1 MGKAKTIA
9 ALALALTLL
18 TACTKSQRQPRQTA
32 KRFTN
37 EVLLAFT
44 PVKDQGSSSVCWI
57 YAMLAT
63 IETNHIEAGD
73 SVNLS
78 AKFLERKLLEQLY
91 DELYIT
97 RGERGN
103 STRATAADCLSM
115 LQTYGLTHY
124 NAYSDRDDLSLNL
137 LHGKVRQLAER
148 AARSKAGM
156 ERLRPELKR
165 LLDDAMGPEPLHV
178 FMLGAEYTPLEF
190 AHSVCTSD
198 EYEALTSFTH
208 HPFYQSF
215 DLELPDNTR
224 GNKFLNLPLDTLM
237 ARLDTAINRRQ
248 AVCWE
253 GDVSEPLFSFKKG
266 TAYLADRQPPTQE
279 NRQRQ
284 FEQFQTTD
292 DHCMAIV
299 GRATD
304 EQGRRYYIMKN
315 SWGTANPY
323 GGLMYISENY
333 VRMKTIALFARR

>member
-1 MGKAKTIA
+1 
-9 ALALALTLL
+9 
-18 TACTKSQRQPRQTA
+18 
-32 KRFTN
+32 
-37 EVLLAFT
+37 
-44 PVKDQGSSSVCWI
+44 
-57 YAMLAT
+57 MLAT
-63 IETNHIEAGD
+63 IEQNHLAVDD

-78 AKFLERKLLEQLY
+78 AAWLERHYLREQTIARYLRG
-91 DELYIT
+91 DIQRVTT
-97 RGERGN
+97 RGIAPMVVTLLMRYGAMPYDAYRPRN
-103 STRATAADCLSM
+103 GCDMQVLARRLARLADVCRTRRTGLEYLTARIDDTL
-115 LQTYGLTHY
+115 
-124 NAYSDRDDLSLNL
+124 DRY
-137 LHGKVRQLAER
+137 
-148 AARSKAGM
+148 
-156 ERLRPELKR
+156 
-165 LLDDAMGPEPLHV
+165 MGPAPRYA
-178 FMLGAEYTPLEF
+178 FMFGTEYTPTQF
-190 AHSVCTSD
+190 AHSLLLPRD
-198 EYEALTSFTH
+198 YIALTSFTH